1 MFAVMPL
8 SSPKY
13 ASVLRPASS
22 GSHDVTL
29 TDAALIVAAAAFV
42 LAALAP
48 SAAFVIVV
56 VAAIGGIA
64 WIGARVAA
72 SAPKALVE
80 AHRDALSRATS
91 TQISFA
97 R

>member
-22 GSHDVTL
+22 GSL
-29 TDAALIVAAAAFV
+29 FDAALIVAAATFV
-42 LAALAP
+42 MAALAP
-48 SAAFVIVV
+48 SVAFAIAV
-56 VAAIGGIA
+56 VAGIGGIA
-64 WIGARVAA
+64 WIGAQVAA
-72 SAPKALVE
+72 NAPHALVE